1 MTRKWRNLAAQIMIV
16 TILLPFVAILTGL
29 FFSDIQSVNDFI
41 DKMINFIPMFD
52 TISNVIF
59 NFSVNMAAEQYTQLT
74 MYILVSDFFEA
85 IVLGV
90 TIDVCKRIS
99 KLTAL
104 EHLAILKV
112 FLIFVGVLI
121 GGAISGWINLL
132 GNRELILGQ
141 IGVIAIMFLGFRF
154 MLAPILGLKFFGI
167 SQLIGVLI
175 EAVFAVILACYLT
188 VITVVAKGDYTSVE
202 SAIRALIIVCV
213 ATVIGFLITT
223 IVDG

>member
-112 FLIFVGVLI
+112 FLIF
-121 GGAISGWINLL
+121 SHNLL
-132 GNRELILGQ
+132 IHSLTAHAIIQVSIKRQETRYDRTCYRNNRNCNRSSD
-141 IGVIAIMFLGFRF
+141 FFRR
-154 MLAPILGLKFFGI
+154 LCLHLPRAKRPRKEPLYASGGRTVRKGA
-167 SQLIGVLI
+167 QNH
-175 EAVFAVILACYLT
+175 AC
-188 VITVVAKGDYTSVE
+188 ADYRNE
-202 SAIRALIIVCV
+202 RACI
-213 ATVIGFLITT
+213 
-223 IVDG
+223 